1 MDKSL
6 VQKFTDT
13 LNRIDTPAIKAY
25 EQNMPLFIDTVR
37 QNLLKREDL
46 AQLIGT
52 NADHLLEYNLAYH
65 PKTLLPQLQ
74 IKSAHTLLESLIWM
88 YRMCINRGL
97 DSTYLPIEMEVWKR
111 ALHNT
116 LHRQHAETITLIY
129 QLIIDSHAEILALS
143 QASPEEIQLDNA
155 LVSYFKRY
163 LIAILEP
170 DMRTAMNIARD
181 YIQTVYDIPVWWER
195 VILPTMYEIG
205 RLWAEGTITVGQ
217 EHIATSIT
225 QRVMSV
231 YYPMILELPRNKG
244 TIVVTVSQDELHEI
258 GARMLSDILEIEGW
272 DVYYTGANTPLDGLL
287 ELIAEQQAQF
297 LCISTT
303 LTTHL
308 TYVQSMIACV
318 RAANLPIPTHIVVGG
333 QAYLSDP
340 NLWQTI
346 GADGFVAS
354 ASKAADYLQTH
365 VSGNGNTSLN

>member
-6 VQKFTDT
+6 VQKFTEA

-25 EQNMPLFIDTVR
+25 EQNVPLFIDAVK

-46 AQLIGT
+46 TQLIGA
-52 NADHLLEYNLAYH
+52 NSEHLMEHNLAYH

-74 IKSAHTLLESLIWM
+74 IKSAYTLLKSLIWM

-97 DSTYLPIEMEVWKR
+97 DSTYLPIEMDVWKR
-111 ALHNT
+111 ALTTT
-116 LHRQHAETITLIY
+116 LNHQHAQTLTPIY
-129 QLIIDSHAEILALS
+129 QLIIDSHAELLALS
-143 QASPEEIQLDNA
+143 QTSPEEMQLDNA
-155 LVSYFKRY
+155 LIGYFKRY
-163 LIAILEP
+163 LAAILEP
-170 DMRTAMNIARD
+170 DMRTAMDIARN
-181 YIQTVYDIPVWWER
+181 YIQNVYDIPIWWER

-205 RLWAEGTITVGQ
+205 RLWSEGTITVGQ

-244 TIVVTVSQDELHEI
+244 TIVVTVSQNELHEI

-287 ELIAEQQAQF
+287 ELLAEQQAQF

-303 LTTHL
+303 LSTHL
-308 TYVQSMIACV
+308 TYVQSIIARV
-318 RAANLPIPTHIVVGG
+318 RTAKLPIPTHIIVGG
-333 QAYLSDP
+333 QAYLNDP
-340 NLWQTI
+340 NLWQVI

-354 ASKAADYLQTH
+354 ASKATDYLQAHT
-365 VSGNGNTSLN
+365 SGNGNTALN